1 MNFLQEKNLKLR
13 ELETIDNRIN
23 ELLADSNGSM
33 NTDSISGLFYDRD
46 RKLEDLKLIYEA
58 EKAMFTRLN
67 PRDGQ
72 IVGEPDRQAENVHD
86 DEINVI

>member
-23 ELLADSNGSM
+23 EILADSNESM

-86 DEINVI
+86 NEINVI